1 VTVAIKGFLEN
12 LFDGYTIE
20 PLPNQMEE
28 NDLYL
33 PKKLVYERGGKGKA
47 QIRGVKI
54 LIPSPPKAGDSRYQ
68 KQMKRKKCITGA
80 AVEPVTGHLKTDFR
94 MQQNYLSG
102 ETGVQL
108 NAFLAA
114 TARNLKR
121 MMEKLKKQIL
131 QIIFCLFF
139 PQNLHLFYLPA
150 V

>member
-1 VTVAIKGFLEN
+1 
-12 LFDGYTIE
+12 
-20 PLPNQMEE
+20 
-28 NDLYL
+28 
-33 PKKLVYERGGKGKA
+33 
-47 QIRGVKI
+47 
-54 LIPSPPKAGDSRYQ
+54 
-68 KQMKRKKCITGA
+68 MKRKKCRTGA

-102 ETGVQL
+102 ETGVQV

-121 MMEKLKKQIL
+121 MMEKPKKQIL
-131 QIIFCLFF
+131 QIIFRLFF